1 MPDSEP
7 PLNGSL
13 IHRSMLKAILIDD
26 EPDCVQLLASELATS
41 CPQVQVVGRT
51 TISEEGLRL
60 IQVLE
65 PDVVFL
71 DIEMPRMN
79 GFQLLEKLGPIG
91 FSLIFFTAYNE
102 FAVKAFR
109 FSALDYLLKPID
121 VLDLQEAVRKVE
133 QRQRVDT
140 RQIDFLRTQFHSH
153 RLADKIAVPY
163 QQGVI
168 FMPVSEIIYCESDS
182 NYSRVVATQNR
193 HYLLTRT
200 LREVQEVLEAGNF
213 LRVHRQYVINL
224 DQIKLFMKGEGAY
237 LVMTNEVSI
246 PVARNQK
253 EKLVQRFGWL

>member
-1 MPDSEP
+1 
-7 PLNGSL
+7 
-13 IHRSMLKAILIDD
+13 MLKAILIDD

-91 FSLIFFTAYNE
+91 FSLIFVTAYNE

-140 RQIDFLRTQFHSH
+140 RQIDFLRTQLHSH

-168 FMPVSEIIYCESDS
+168 FLPVSEIIYCESDS
-182 NYSRVVATQNR
+182 NYTRVVATQNR